1 MSLTPTLDP
10 ELLKGRDLL
19 SGFHMPLEEHAHSRG
34 SVSVCCFALGSV
46 NNERFQI
53 GPKLP
58 ASSCVLG
65 IWVMMGV

>member
-1 MSLTPTLDP
+1 MSPTLDP

-19 SGFHMPLEEHAHSRG
+19 SGFHTPLEEHTHSRD
-34 SVSVCCFALGSV
+34 SASVCCFALGSV
-46 NNERFQI
+46 NKERFQI

-58 ASSCVLG
+58 ASSRVLG